1 MECRHH
7 FFSKYFYESIE
18 TSRSI
23 SNTYLI
29 PKDSN
34 SFSLLISS
42 SGRPSSNGL
51 RQKIEQQPTN
61 YEPIAGHMTQFSILN
76 KTRSSRFLT
85 PRTVQTIA
93 SVQSDRTVQ
102 SAPSVQNL
110 DALGV
115 SRATRPSRAN
125 QRPDHVKRP

>member
-34 SFSLLISS
+34 SFSLLICS
-42 SGRPSSNGL
+42 SGRPSSIGL

-93 SVQSDRTVQ
+93 SVQS
-102 SAPSVQNL
+102 APSVQNL